1 MKFASKIIPLM
12 IGGAVGSAVALN
24 PLLAAIDSQ
33 EARATVVQLAQALSP
48 EEINLR
54 AKQIIVRIDGA
65 SVGSGSIVD
74 YSDNVYTV
82 LTNWHVMKNQG
93 DYIVQTIDG
102 RKHQV
107 NPATIKQLPG
117 LDLAVFQFTSKQN
130 YQIAEFGDSSNLS
143 EGQNVYFAGY
153 PGELRREDNRYYR
166 FFSASLVGIL
176 PKSTEQGYSLVY
188 SGEAFPGMSGGPVLS
203 KEGLMIGVHGEA
215 NIHALSGGTS
225 NYAIPISNYQ
235 EAIAK
240 LNTQPIAKPLKPL
253 ETPAP
258 NPTVTPP
265 DTTPEVANQPDVEPS
280 STGENSPQPP
290 ESDNNKQPEISQSI
304 DSDNIS
310 SVPTFTPNSS
320 PKTNAPETETEPEVI
335 IDPEPEEQATVE
347 SESETEPEE
356 QIVTT
361 ESESEEQVVVES
373 QSESEPE
380 EQIVVTESESEEQ
393 VVVESESET
402 EPEEQIVT
410 TESESEEQ
418 VVVESESETAATVP
432 QKQPD
437 IATETEAAESEE
449 IDIPTTTRR
458 ISLISPKT
466 GIDYTKLRNLLRENK
481 WSEAD
486 IHTYQLIKQVVKS
499 AKLQNKHVFIEL
511 KTIAE
516 FSCPD
521 IRTVDYLWKKY
532 SKNKFGFSPQQKIWQ
547 NVNQKGDF
555 STQTWRRF
563 ATEVGWK
570 TGEVASG
577 SGYLLYEQLDFE
589 PTNAPE
595 GHLPWW
601 FALPD
606 EEQKVIKYLFARC
619 NLNPTVEELE
629 AEAQKKSQ
637 DTAQNSLNNQP
648 NVNKAPK
655 SPKTN
660 N

>member
-12 IGGAVGSAVALN
+12 IGGAVGSTVALN

-33 EARATVVQLAQALSP
+33 EARAAVVQLAQALSP

-65 SVGSGSIVD
+65 SVGSGSIID

-93 DYIVQTIDG
+93 NYIVQTIDG

-107 NPATIKQLPG
+107 NRATIKQLPG

-176 PKSTEQGYSLVY
+176 PKSTEQGYSLIY

-240 LNTQPIAKPLKPL
+240 LNTQPTAKPLKPL
-253 ETPAP
+253 KPLKPPAA
-258 NPTVTPP
+258 NPAVVTP
-265 DTTPEVANQPDVEPS
+265 DTTPEVVVQTDVEPS
-280 STGENSPQPP
+280 PAEKNSPPTL
-290 ESDNNKQPEISQSI
+290 ESDNPEVDNNQQPEISQSI

-310 SVPTFTPNSS
+310 SVPTFTSNSS
-320 PKTNAPETETEPEVI
+320 SKTTALEAETEPEVI
-335 IDPEPEEQATVE
+335 IESEPEEQVAVE
-347 SESETEPEE
+347 
-356 QIVTT
+356 
-361 ESESEEQVVVES
+361 
-373 QSESEPE
+373 SESEPE
-380 EQIVVTESESEEQ
+380 EQVAVESESKSEEQ
-393 VVVESESET
+393 VVVESESKSEAEEQVAV
-402 EPEEQIVT
+402 EPE
-410 TESESEEQ
+410 SEAEEQ
-418 VVVESESETAATVP
+418 VVVESESKTSATVP

-437 IATETEAAESEE
+437 IATATESEPVESEE

-486 IHTYQLIKQVVKS
+486 IHTYQLIKQVVKT
-499 AKLQNKHVFIEL
+499 AKLQNKHIFIEL

-532 SKNKFGFSPQQKIWQ
+532 SKNKFGFSPQQRIWQ

-570 TGEVASG
+570 KGEVASS
-577 SGYLLYEQLDFE
+577 SGYLLYEELDFE
-589 PTNAPE
+589 PTNAPA

-637 DTAQNSLNNQP
+637 NTARNSSHNQP

-655 SPKTN
+655 
-660 N
+660 

>member
-1 MKFASKIIPLM
+1 MKFVSKIIPLM
-12 IGGAVGSAVALN
+12 IGGAVGSVVALN

-33 EARATVVQLAQALSP
+33 EARAAVVQLAQALSP

-93 DYIVQTIDG
+93 NYIVQTIDG

-107 NPATIKQLPG
+107 NRATIKQLPG
-117 LDLAVFQFTSKQN
+117 LDLAVFQFSSKQN

-176 PKSTEQGYSLVY
+176 PKSTEQGYSLIY

-240 LNTQPIAKPLKPL
+240 LNTQPTAKPLKPL
-253 ETPAP
+253 DPPAA

-265 DTTPEVANQPDVEPS
+265 DTTTEVATQPDVEPS
-280 STGENSPQPP
+280 PAEENSPPP
-290 ESDNNKQPEISQSI
+290 LESDNNKQPEISQSI

-320 PKTNAPETETEPEVI
+320 SKTTAPETETEPEII
-335 IDPEPEEQATVE
+335 IDSEPEEQVVVE
-347 SESETEPEE
+347 PESEPEE
-356 QIVTT
+356 QVVVEP
-361 ESESEEQVVVES
+361 ESESEEQAA
-373 QSESEPE
+373 
-380 EQIVVTESESEEQ
+380 
-393 VVVESESET
+393 VESESKT
-402 EPEEQIVT
+402 SV
-410 TESESEEQ
+410 
-418 VVVESESETAATVP
+418 TVP

-437 IATETEAAESEE
+437 IATETEPEPGESEE

-458 ISLISPKT
+458 ISLISPRT

-486 IHTYQLIKQVVKS
+486 VHTYQLIKQVVKS

-570 TGEVASG
+570 KGEVASG

-629 AEAQKKSQ
+629 AEAQQNPQ
-637 DTAQNSLNNQP
+637 DNVQNSANNQP

-655 SPKTN
+655 SRKNKTN